1 MARLKLLLHLKPSA
15 AAPTT
20 TCWPSRYPSV
30 ATIWRQLWKELLHPY
45 RPELHY
51 MRGPGPR
58 WREKQAA
65 SSPGRGDTLANV
77 QDPIINA
84 SGTPPRPGARGRP
97 PSSRAGR
104 TFIASPTPQPRRLAT

>member
-1 MARLKLLLHLKPSA
+1 MMSRLPLLLHFKSPV
-15 AAPTT
+15 AAPTK
-20 TCWPSRYPSV
+20 CRVSIWPSI
-30 ATIWRQLWKELLHPY
+30 ATVCRELWKELLHPY

-58 WREKQAA
+58 SREKQAV
-65 SSPGRGDTLANV
+65 SSPDRGYTRANV

-104 TFIASPTPQPRRLAT
+104 PFIGGPTGQPRRLAT